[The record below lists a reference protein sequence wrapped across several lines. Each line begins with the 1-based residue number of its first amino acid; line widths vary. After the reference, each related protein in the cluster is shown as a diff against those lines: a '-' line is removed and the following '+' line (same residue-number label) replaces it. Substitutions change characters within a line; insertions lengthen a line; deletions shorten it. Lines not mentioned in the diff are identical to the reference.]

1 MYPHTPSPTG
11 PFEHN
16 AAHAAA
22 ALRPIML
29 IDDSRAVRVVI
40 EASFRRAG
48 MPVMVYTDGI
58 SAITALTTGE
68 ATVPEVL
75 LLDIGLPKMDG
86 YEVARILR
94 TNAAFKNTTI
104 IMLTG
109 RGGVIDRVRS
119 RMVGARDFIEKPF
132 RVSHVVNVVRG
143 YLGLPTSHTVEP
155 RELRPPL

>member
-1 MYPHTPSPTG
+1 MYPHPPSPTG
-11 PFEHN
+11 QFEHTV
-16 AAHAAA
+16 AQVGA

-48 MPVMVYTDGI
+48 MPVMAYADGI

-94 TNAAFKNTTI
+94 TNAAFKNTII

-119 RMVGARDFIEKPF
+119 RMVGARDYIEKPF

-143 YLGLPTSHTVEP
+143 YLGENRAGL
-155 RELRPPL
+155 